1 MKTLL
6 IGLILV
12 HGFIHLFGYSKV
24 LILASKR
31 TTIPSNIN
39 RSIWLLTTLLF
50 LTSAILLYLNNVNW
64 LLICSAAMLISQI
77 LIIAAWRDAKYGT
90 IGNLLIFVL
99 SVMSYIFL

>member
-31 TTIPSNIN
+31 TTIPSDLN
-39 RSIWLLTTLLF
+39 RLMWLLTMLLF
-50 LTSAILLYLNNVNW
+50 LTSGILLYLNNVNW
-64 LLICSAAMLISQI
+64 LLICSAAMLISQM
-77 LIIAAWRDAKYGT
+77 LIIGAWQDAKYGT
-90 IGNLLIFVL
+90 IGNLLIFIL
-99 SVMSYIFL
+99 SIILYITP